1 MQRCSTGLTTR
12 RIELLVHLVNVKQS
26 QSNVGRHRL
35 EVLKEFGM
43 RTGSILFCVK
53 IGFERPVLQRDVKRH
68 IIGKKKQW
76 REEESLSVQQFLGCR
91 NSCEFENV
99 T

>member
-68 IIGKKKQW
+68 IIGKKNSGVK
-76 REEESLSVQQFLGCR
+76 RRACQF
-91 NSCEFENV
+91 NSF
-99 T
+99 

>member
-1 MQRCSTGLTTR
+1 M
-12 RIELLVHLVNVKQS
+12 HLVNVKQS

-53 IGFERPVLQRDVKRH
+53 IGFKRPVLQRDVKKH
-68 IIGKKKQW
+68 IIRNKKKKNSGVK
-76 REEESLSVQQFLGCR
+76 RRACQF
-91 NSCEFENV
+91 NSF
-99 T
+99 